1 MSQTIRF
8 ADKEGN
14 EGGGEEVGSRSSSQ
28 ARWGGGFGIVTE
40 ALNLERRSLLR
51 IGIEHLGSMRKEW
64 EKGVS

>member
-28 ARWGGGFGIVTE
+28 VRLGIVIE
-40 ALNLERRSLLR
+40 ALNLERRSLPST
-51 IGIEHLGSMRKEW
+51 GVGHFGSMRKEW
-64 EKGVS
+64 ENGVS